1 MITSVFLVTI
11 VSCINNNDGRDDWHF
26 DYEVNFEDFTQS
38 NAILIC
44 STWRGELADEELII

>member
-1 MITSVFLVTI
+1 MMVFLVTI
-11 VSCINNNDGRDDWHF
+11 VLGINNNDGRDDWHLD

-44 STWRGELADEELII
+44 STWREEIADEELII